1 MTSYYVKKKLAG
13 DRLQQCY
20 EVAPPRVRQYLE
32 SEIQHLLDSLHPA
45 DRVLELGCGYG
56 RVSLRIAD
64 IAERVVGIDVAE
76 ESLSLARQLA
86 RSYRNCEFLSMDA
99 RDLKFEDASFDVV
112 ACIQNGVCAF
122 GIDQETMLRE
132 AWRILRPSGLM
143 LLSTYTPS
151 FWPER
156 LRWFE
161 IQAEH
166 GLIGEL
172 DRAECRDG
180 TIVCTDGFRSGCV
193 TRARM
198 DQLGAMLGVPAT
210 LVEVDR
216 SSLWCELR
224 KPAPR

>member
-20 EVAPPRVRQYLE
+20 EIAPPRVQQYLE
-32 SEIQHLLDSLHPA
+32 SEIQHLLGSVQAMDH
-45 DRVLELGCGYG
+45 VLELGCGYG

-64 IAERVVGIDVAE
+64 VAERVAGIDVAE

-86 RSYRNCEFLSMDA
+86 RSRRNCEFLSMDA
-99 RDLKFEDASFDVV
+99 RDLRFADASFDVV

-132 AWRILRPSGLM
+132 AWRVLRPNGVI
-143 LLSTYTPS
+143 LLSTYADP

-156 LRWFE
+156 LAWFE
-161 IQAEH
+161 LQAEH
-166 GLIGEL
+166 DLIGPL
-172 DRAECRDG
+172 DRKACRDN
-180 TIVCTDGFRSGCV
+180 TIVCTDGFRSGHV
-193 TRARM
+193 TWE
-198 DQLGAMLGVPAT
+198 QFSSFGKMLGVQAAIA
-210 LVEVDR
+210 EVDG

-224 KPAPR
+224 KA